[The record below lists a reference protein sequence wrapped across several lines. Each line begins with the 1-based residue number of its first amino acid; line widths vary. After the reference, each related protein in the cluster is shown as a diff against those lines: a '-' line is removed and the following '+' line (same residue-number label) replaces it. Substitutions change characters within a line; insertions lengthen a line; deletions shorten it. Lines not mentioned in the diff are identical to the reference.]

1 MCITLAI
8 WSKHYDSRIFYK
20 PFRLL
25 NTYHVLTNIRK
36 KKLIIKLNLLV
47 KNKRHLRTNR
57 VLLTYMCMCKQC
69 WCIYSLNKY
78 ELFFVHRMAVFSLE
92 KSRETLNKY
101 MLRYRSQWTKFGI
114 LHELIASSKFVP
126 KLIHGK
132 IRVDTL

>member
-1 MCITLAI
+1 MIRV
-8 WSKHYDSRIFYK
+8 YYK

-25 NTYHVLTNIRK
+25 NTYHVLTNIRG

-47 KNKRHLRTNR
+47 KNKRLLRTNR
-57 VLLTYMCMCKQC
+57 VMLTYMCMCKQC

-78 ELFFVHRMAVFSLE
+78 ELFFVHRMAVFSFE